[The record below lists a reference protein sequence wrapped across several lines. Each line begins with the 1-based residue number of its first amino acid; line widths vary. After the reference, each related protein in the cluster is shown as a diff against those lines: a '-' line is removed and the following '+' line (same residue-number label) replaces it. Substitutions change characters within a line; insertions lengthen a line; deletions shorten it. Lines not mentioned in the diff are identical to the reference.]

1 MEMLEKEEMVVEAI
15 SKVLAHK
22 CEDANNDIH
31 VKSHGSFSAWCDSSL
46 PFLNWVVII
55 LVSNLSVTVF
65 SQPKYAQNQNLL
77 TPWTAG
83 LNEIAYCYQSTSIT
97 MIYSINEDGTGNR
110 RIVNVNYGL
119 NHPDWSPDGT
129 KIAVASQI
137 NQSTY
142 SIRIMNADGS
152 NIVRLTNTAGVID
165 VEPNWS
171 PDGGKIAFGRMY
183 PSQNG
188 RRELWMMNSDGS
200 NQHSLGILMED
211 AAEWSPD
218 GKKLVY
224 AVSSSQTQDL
234 YTCNVDGS
242 NVRQVTNL
250 KQESLQGC
258 WMPDGQSI
266 VFNSTKGI
274 FMMNN
279 DGTEIRQLM
288 NTIEGVWKAMP
299 SPDGSKIAFCSCPP
313 GLVDHWEIY
322 VMNVDGTSI
331 SRLTYTSGTD
341 TSVDPDWRPLK
352 STTEIQD
359 KGVSL
364 PVDMTLYQNYPNP
377 FNPSTTIRYELQRG
391 SAVKL
396 EVYNVL
402 GNKVKV
408 LVNEMQLSGIH
419 SVVWDG
425 SDHSG
430 QKVASGIYF
439 IRLSQEGKYQMKK
452 ALFLK

>member
-1 MEMLEKEEMVVEAI
+1 MLKKKKLDGKVFYKPFTYKRKDAKNDLNGTCLNGFVVW
-15 SKVLAHK
+15 S
-22 CEDANNDIH
+22 D
-31 VKSHGSFSAWCDSSL
+31 SFLSWSRWIA
-46 PFLNWVVII
+46 VI
-55 LVSNLSVTVF
+55 LVCLRGVSVFCQSTRI
-65 SQPKYAQNQNLL
+65 PNQNLL
-77 TPWTAG
+77 LPEVDS
-83 LNEIAYCYQSTSIT
+83 LNEIIYCYQSSSLT

-110 RIVNVNYGL
+110 RIANVNYGL

-129 KIAVASQI
+129 KIAVASQV

-142 SIRIMNADGS
+142 SIRVMKADGS

-171 PDGGKIAFGRMY
+171 PDGVKIAFGRMY

-200 NQHSLGILMED
+200 NQHWLGILMED

-224 AVSSSQTQDL
+224 AMSSSQTQDL
-234 YTCNVDGS
+234 YTCNIDGS

-288 NTIEGVWKAMP
+288 NIIEGVWKAMP
-299 SPDGSKIAFCSCPP
+299 SPDGSKIAFCSRPL

-352 STTEIQD
+352 STTEIQAKD
-359 KGVSL
+359 VTL
-364 PVDMTLYQNYPNP
+364 PVGMTLYQNYPNP

-408 LVNEMQLSGIH
+408 LENEMQLSGIH

-439 IRLSQEGKYQMKK
+439 IRLSQEGRYQMKK